1 MLLFFLLLAEKNMVK
16 SLDLRDE
23 IEWDTKTIAS
33 AVKAYFRYS
42 SIIMIVI

>member
-1 MLLFFLLLAEKNMVK
+1 MVK

-42 SIIMIVI
+42 SIILGIVV